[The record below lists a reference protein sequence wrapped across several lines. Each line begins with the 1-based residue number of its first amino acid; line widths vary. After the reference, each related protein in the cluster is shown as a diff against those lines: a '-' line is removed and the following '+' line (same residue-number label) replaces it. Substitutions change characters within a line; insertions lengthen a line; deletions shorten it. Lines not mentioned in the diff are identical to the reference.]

1 MKRVIFHVD
10 VNSAFLSWEAC
21 YRIHHLGGK
30 QDLREMVS
38 AVGGDQEKRH
48 GIILAKSIPAKK
60 FHIQT
65 GETVVSAKEKYPN
78 LILVPP
84 NYDLYNRSSKALI
97 KLLSEYTDK
106 IEQYSIDEAFLD
118 MTDCCNAP
126 EQTAYEMKNRIHEE
140 LGFTVN
146 IGVSENKLLAKIAS
160 DFTKPDQVHT
170 LWKTEIQRRCGRF
183 R

>member
-1 MKRVIFHVD
+1 MKRVIFHID

-65 GETVVSAKEKYPN
+65 GETVVSAKEKYPR
-78 LILVPP
+78 P
-84 NYDLYNRSSKALI
+84 NPGSARTMILYNRSSKA
-97 KLLSEYTDK
+97 
-106 IEQYSIDEAFLD
+106 
-118 MTDCCNAP
+118 AP
-126 EQTAYEMKNRIHEE
+126 KTA
-140 LGFTVN
+140 L
-146 IGVSENKLLAKIAS
+146 
-160 DFTKPDQVHT
+160 
-170 LWKTEIQRRCGRF
+170 
-183 R
+183 